1 LQPIVEKLTTR
12 NVVITVITDNCHSG
26 GLLRKA
32 YEQIGHNVIDRGV
45 MEPQGI
51 LLSACQINQTTLCLH
66 GNGSAFTHQLIKF
79 IAEADGKITY

>member
-1 LQPIVEKLTTR
+1 LQPIVEKLTTC
-12 NVVITVITDNCHSG
+12 NVVFTVIADSCHSG
-26 GLLRKA
+26 LRKS
-32 YEQIGHNVIDRGV
+32 YEQIGYSVIDRGV

-51 LLSACQINQTTLCLH
+51 LLSACQINQTTLCLR